1 MTQRWCPFVSAGKP
15 PCPIR
20 QPVSCTAGQGTCPAM
35 IAFFVILALLMV
47 FVVMAGQWS
56 AGARRRVIYDR
67 DVVVDRRPDVIEEE
81 VVDDPYPVARSRR
94 VVRRR
99 RY

>member
-1 MTQRWCPFVSAGKP
+1 
-15 PCPIR
+15 
-20 QPVSCTAGQGTCPAM
+20 M

-47 FVVMAGQWS
+47 LVVAAGMWS
-56 AGARRRVIYDR
+56 SGAWGGPRTGRRVIYDR
-67 DVVVDRRPDVIEEE
+67 GPATARRARPELDEE
-81 VVDDPYPVARSRR
+81 VVEEEWSGADGRPGRR

>member
-1 MTQRWCPFVSAGKP
+1 
-15 PCPIR
+15 
-20 QPVSCTAGQGTCPAM
+20 M

-47 FVVMAGQWS
+47 FVVLAGQWS
-56 AGARRRVIYDR
+56 AGTRRRVIYDR

>member
-1 MTQRWCPFVSAGKP
+1 
-15 PCPIR
+15 
-20 QPVSCTAGQGTCPAM
+20 M

-47 FVVMAGQWS
+47 FVVLAGQWS
-56 AGARRRVIYDR
+56 AGAGRRVMYDR
-67 DVVVDRRPDVIEEE
+67 DVVVDRRPRVIEEE
-81 VVDDPYPVARSRR
+81 IIDDDPYPVERGRR